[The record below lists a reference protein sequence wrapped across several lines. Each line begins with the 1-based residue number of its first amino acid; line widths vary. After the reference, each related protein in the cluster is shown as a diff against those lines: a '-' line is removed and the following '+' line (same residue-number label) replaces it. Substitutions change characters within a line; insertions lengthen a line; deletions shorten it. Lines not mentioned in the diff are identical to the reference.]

1 MPSTYFLFVSPNP
14 IDCMAKMILE
24 LIFWALFLLVVYT
37 YAGYGLVVWL
47 LVKIRKVAGKERRV
61 VDDTAFQPDVTL
73 VVPAYNEQDYIAHK
87 LQNSIDLDYPTEH
100 IRFLFVTEGS
110 TDGTSEFIEQMQQQ
124 DSRISLTAGRERK
137 GKIEAMNLVMPF
149 INTPI
154 TIFTDANT
162 TLNPEAIRCIVRHF
176 ADPQV
181 GAVAGEKRIITLA
194 NESAAGSGEGFYWKY
209 ESFLKKLDTQLYSV
223 VGAAGEL
230 FAIRTELYKPVEKDT
245 LLDDF
250 MISLRIAE
258 KGYRVIYE
266 PEAYAIERPSFS
278 IDDEQKRKVRIAAGG
293 FQSISRLGELLNIF
307 RYGWLS
313 FQYISHRVLRWA
325 VTPFCLPLML
335 FINALLVLM
344 TESDRWSFR
353 LYVSLLIAQIAFYLF
368 AFLGHIL
375 ASRQLKVKIF
385 FIPYYFTF
393 MNWCAI
399 LGYVRFRTGSSTGI
413 WEKARRAA

>member
-1 MPSTYFLFVSPNP
+1 MPVILLKILFW
-14 IDCMAKMILE
+14 ILV
-24 LIFWALFLLVVYT
+24 LLVFYT
-37 YAGYGLVVWL
+37 YVGYGLFIWL
-47 LVKIRKVAGKERRV
+47 LVKIRKFMGKGRSTPN
-61 VDDTAFQPDVTL
+61 DPTFNPSVTL
-73 VVPAYNEQDYIAHK
+73 VIPAYNERGYIENK
-87 LQNSIDLDYPTEH
+87 LLNSLALDYPIANIH
-100 IRFLFVTEGS
+100 FLFVTEGS
-110 TDGTSEFIEQMQQQ
+110 TDGTTELLE
-124 DSRISLTAGRERK
+124 TAQKQEPRLSIKGGRDRK
-137 GKIEAMNLVMPF
+137 GKIEAMNLAMPLVK
-149 INTPI
+149 TPI

-162 TLNPEAIRCIVRHF
+162 ALNPEAIRNIVRHF
-176 ADPQV
+176 ADPKV
-181 GAVAGEKRIITLA
+181 GAVSGEKRIITLA

-209 ESFLKKLDTQLYSV
+209 ESFLKKLDTELYSV

-230 FAIRTELYKPVEKDT
+230 FAIRTELYQPVEKDT

-258 KGYRVIYE
+258 RGYRVIYE

-278 IDDEQKRKVRIAAGG
+278 IDDEKKRKVRIAAGG
-293 FQSISRLGELLNIF
+293 FQSISRLGELLNVF

-325 VTPFCLPLML
+325 VTPFCLPL
-335 FINALLVLM
+335 ILLVNIVLAFLLNAN
-344 TESDRWSFR
+344 SLSFN
-353 LYVSLLIAQIAFYLF
+353 LYLGLLIAQIGFYLF
-368 AFLGHIL
+368 AFLGHVL

-399 LGYVRFRTGSSTGI
+399 LGYLRFRTGTSTGM

>member
-1 MPSTYFLFVSPNP
+1 MP
-14 IDCMAKMILE
+14 ILI
-24 LIFWALFLLVVYT
+24 LKIIFWVLILLVFYT
-37 YAGYGLVVWL
+37 YVGYGLFIWL
-47 LVKIRKVAGKERRV
+47 LVKFRKSIGQARLILN
-61 VDDTAFQPDVTL
+61 DPTFDPAVTL
-73 VVPAYNEQDYIAHK
+73 VIPAYNERAYIENK
-87 LQNSIDLDYPTEH
+87 LQNSLDLDYTH
-100 IRFLFVTEGS
+100 NKIQFLFVTEGS
-110 TDGTSEFIEQMQQQ
+110 TDGTTEFIENAQ
-124 DSRISLTAGRERK
+124 RREPRLHVTAGKERK
-137 GKIEAMNLVMPF
+137 GKIEAMNLAMPM
-149 INTPI
+149 IKTPI

-162 TLNPEAIRCIVRHF
+162 TLNPEAIRNIIRHF
-176 ADPQV
+176 ADPKV

-209 ESFLKKLDTQLYSV
+209 ESFLKKLDTELYSV

-230 FAIRTELYKPVEKDT
+230 FAIRTELYQPVEKDT

-258 KGYRVIYE
+258 RGYRVIYE

-278 IDDEQKRKVRIAAGG
+278 INDEQKRKVRIAAGG

-325 VTPFCLPLML
+325 VTPFCLPLIL
-335 FINALLVLM
+335 IVNILLAFSL
-344 TESDRWSFR
+344 SSNSLSFK
-353 LYVSLLIAQIAFYLF
+353 LYLGLLIAQISFYS
-368 AFLGHIL
+368 AAYLGRIL
-375 ASRQLKVKIF
+375 ASRQLKVKVF

-399 LGYVRFRTGSSTGI
+399 LGYFRFRTGTSTGM

>member
-1 MPSTYFLFVSPNP
+1 M
-14 IDCMAKMILE
+14 
-24 LIFWALFLLVVYT
+24 LITSLKIVFWALIVLVFYT
-37 YAGYGLVVWL
+37 YVGYGIFIWL
-47 LVKIRKVAGKERRV
+47 LVRLRKLLGKAWPVAHNA
-61 VDDTAFQPDVTL
+61 DFTPNVTL
-73 VVPAYNEQDYIAHK
+73 VIPAYNERNYIESK
-87 LQNSIDLDYPTEH
+87 LQNSLALDYPADH
-100 IRFLFVTEGS
+100 IQFLFVTEGS
-110 TDGTSEFIEQMQQQ
+110 TDGTTEFIEQAQLQEPRV
-124 DSRISLTAGRERK
+124 RIKGGQERK
-137 GKIEAMNLVMPF
+137 GKIEAMNLVMP
-149 INTPI
+149 IVKTPI

-162 TLNPEAIRCIVRHF
+162 LLNPEAIRHIVRHF
-176 ADPQV
+176 ADNQV
-181 GAVAGEKRIITLA
+181 GAVSGEKRIITLA

-230 FAIRTELYKPVEKDT
+230 FAIRTGLYQPVEKDT

-258 KGYRVIYE
+258 RGYRVIYE

-278 IDDEQKRKVRIAAGG
+278 IDDEKKRKVRIAAGG
-293 FQSISRLGELLNIF
+293 FQSISRLGALLNIF

-325 VTPFCLPLML
+325 VTPFCLPLIL
-335 FINALLVLM
+335 LINCLLILALNANTL
-344 TESDRWSFR
+344 SFR
-353 LYVSLLIAQIAFYLF
+353 LYTGLLLAQVGFYLC
-368 AFLGHIL
+368 AFLGHVM
-375 ASRQLKVKIF
+375 ASRQLKVKVF

-399 LGYVRFRTGSSTGI
+399 LGYFRFRTGTSTGM

>member
-1 MPSTYFLFVSPNP
+1 MP
-14 IDCMAKMILE
+14 ILI
-24 LIFWALFLLVVYT
+24 LKIIFWILILLVFYT
-37 YAGYGLVVWL
+37 YVGYGIFIWL
-47 LVKIRKVAGKERRV
+47 LVKFRKSIGHAWLIPN
-61 VDDTAFQPDVTL
+61 DPAFDPAVTL
-73 VVPAYNEQDYIAHK
+73 VTPAYNERTYIENK
-87 LQNSIDLDYPTEH
+87 LQNSLALAYPANK
-100 IRFLFVTEGS
+100 IQFLFVTEGS
-110 TDGTSEFIEQMQQQ
+110 TDGTTEFIENAQ
-124 DSRISLTAGRERK
+124 RLEPRLHVKAGKERK
-137 GKIEAMNLVMPF
+137 GKIEAMNLAMPMVK
-149 INTPI
+149 TPI

-162 TLNPEAIRCIVRHF
+162 TLNPEAIGNIVRHF
-176 ADPQV
+176 ADPKV
-181 GAVAGEKRIITLA
+181 GAVSGEKRIITLA

-209 ESFLKKLDTQLYSV
+209 ESFLKKLDTELYSV

-230 FAIRTELYKPVEKDT
+230 FAIRTELYQPVEKDT

-258 KGYRVIYE
+258 RGYRVIYE

-325 VTPFCLPLML
+325 VTPFCLPLIL
-335 FINALLVLM
+335 LINLLLAF
-344 TESDRWSFR
+344 SLSSNSLSFK
-353 LYVSLLIAQIAFYLF
+353 LYLGLLIAQIGFYS
-368 AFLGHIL
+368 AAYLGHIL
-375 ASRQLKVKIF
+375 ASRQLKVKVL

-399 LGYVRFRTGSSTGI
+399 LGYFRFRTGTSTGM